1 MNKTTSRLRSNCTK
15 KYQFFPFCDTR
26 GQISLD
32 FIAGVVIFMLAF
44 IFLFQT
50 LTNMFVPFQTNSDE
64 IKSVS
69 DRVTKTMVESTKGIA
84 SSQSGTN
91 MISMNRAQ
99 YFHNA
104 MNNTTSY
111 RDMQNDIGLANGD
124 MLYNIN
130 MSLYNPDGSL
140 YMDVTGEV
148 VLNNGPKIPQ
158 STNIAQTIRVVY
170 VDQDESIAMLYVR
183 VW

>member
-1 MNKTTSRLRSNCTK
+1 
-15 KYQFFPFCDTR
+15 

-69 DRVTKTMVESTKGIA
+69 DRVTRTMVESTKGLA
-84 SSQSGTN
+84 NSQSDVN
-91 MISMNRAQ
+91 VISIHRAE
-99 YFHNA
+99 YI
-104 MNNTTSY
+104 NNLMDPSSY
-111 RDMQNDIGLANGD
+111 RTMQEDWG
-124 MLYNIN
+124 LYNGLNLYSIN
-130 MSLYNPDGSL
+130 MSLYNTDGSL
-140 YMDVTGEV
+140 YLNGTGGV
-148 VLNNGPKIPQ
+148 VLNNGPQAPQ
-158 STNIAQTIRVVY
+158 HTNVAQTIRVVY
-170 VDQDESIAMLYVR
+170 VDVDDTIAILHVR

>member
-1 MNKTTSRLRSNCTK
+1 E
-15 KYQFFPFCDTR
+15 
-26 GQISLD
+26 
-32 FIAGVVIFMLAF
+32 V
-44 IFLFQT
+44 
-50 LTNMFVPFQTNSDE
+50 
-64 IKSVS
+64 KSIS
-69 DRVTKTMVESTKGIA
+69 DRVTKTLVESTKGLA

-104 MNNTTSY
+104 LNNTTSY
-111 RDMQNDIGLANGD
+111 REIQNDIGIDNGD

-130 MSLYNPDGSL
+130 MSLYNTDGSL
-140 YMDVTGEV
+140 YLDGTGEV
-148 VLNNGPKIPQ
+148 VLNSGPKIPQ

-170 VDQDESIAMLYVR
+170 VSQDDSIAMLYVR